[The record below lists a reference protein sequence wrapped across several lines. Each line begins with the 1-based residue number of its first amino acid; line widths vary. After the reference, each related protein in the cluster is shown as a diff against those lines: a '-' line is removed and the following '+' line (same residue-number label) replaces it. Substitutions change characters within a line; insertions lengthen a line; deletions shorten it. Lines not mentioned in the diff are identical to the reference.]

1 MFRYSLQLLESKLF
15 DSSILDFWATSGLA
29 PKTDQACREGGIHT
43 WLSEDSLFNTL
54 AAEEFTNATP
64 DPKNCKVSPAV
75 GQIHQLRRKK
85 ALTQLRLAP
94 PLSTHIHIPLDQN
107 VSTVRTDLEKV
118 SDHNL
123 ATTLTLSGE
132 KLLM

>member
-1 MFRYSLQLLESKLF
+1 MLLYSLQLLESKLF
-15 DSSILDFWATSGLA
+15 DSSILDFWAASGLA
-29 PKTDQACREGGIHT
+29 PKTDQACPEGGIRT
-43 WLSEDSLFNTL
+43 WLSEDSLFNTP
-54 AAEEFTNATP
+54 ADEECTDATP
-64 DPKNCKVSPAV
+64 NPKNYKASPAV

-94 PLSTHIHIPLDQN
+94 PLSTHIHNPLDQN